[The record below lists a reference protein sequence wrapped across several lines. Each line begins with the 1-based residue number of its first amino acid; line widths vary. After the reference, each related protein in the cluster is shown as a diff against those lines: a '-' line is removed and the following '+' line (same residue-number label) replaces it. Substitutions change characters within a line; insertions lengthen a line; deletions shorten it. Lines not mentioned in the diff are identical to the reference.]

1 MRPTLTIAR
10 TTFIEALRQPIVF
23 VLIALA
29 GMAILLTTW
38 GTGFSLGYIEV
49 GEVSGDNKLLLDLG
63 MATVFVIGTLL
74 AGFIATSAMSREI
87 ENKTVLTVVSKPVAR
102 HIVVVGKYLGVT
114 AAVLIGIV
122 TMAVFLLMAIR
133 HKVMTSAADDPD
145 WPVIIFSV
153 SAFTLSVA
161 LGVWGNFFYGWS
173 FAQFVVLALAPLM
186 LVAYVAALC
195 ISPKWE
201 FQAITKDFKPQ
212 ISIALGCLA
221 LSMPVLCAIA
231 VAASTRL
238 GQVMTIVVCFIAF
251 LLGLLSSTMFGRA
264 AHSNTPL
271 SIIAKAEPEKVGYRS
286 FAETGHQYVL
296 TLKSPP
302 ERQLVPGESIYYGTN
317 PNGFDLA
324 VPAFEAFAGDPAE
337 LARDRVLTARPAIV
351 VQQYDAAKNELII
364 KHIGETPVPIRRPPQ
379 VGDRL
384 FSQPTQTHLVPL
396 ALWSLV
402 PNLQSFWLLDAVSQ
416 AQPIPGDHVLMVAL
430 YSLAQVIVFLAVAV
444 MLFQRRDVG

>member
-23 VLIALA
+23 VLVALA
-29 GMAILLTTW
+29 GIAILLTTW

-63 MATVFVIGTLL
+63 MATVFLVGTLL

-102 HIVVVGKYLGVT
+102 HVVVFGKYIGVT
-114 AAVLIGIV
+114 AAVLVGVLTI
-122 TMAVFLLMAIR
+122 ALFLLLAIR
-133 HKVMTSAADDPD
+133 HKVMTTAADDPD
-145 WPVIIFSV
+145 WPVIIFAV
-153 SAFTLSVA
+153 SAFALSVV

-173 FAQFVVLALAPLM
+173 FPQCVVLALAPLT
-186 LVAYVAALC
+186 LLAYLAALV

-201 FQAITKDFKPQ
+201 FQEITHDFKPQ
-212 ISIALGCLA
+212 VTLAMGGLA
-221 LSMPVLCAIA
+221 LAMPVLCAIA

-238 GQVMTIVVCFIAF
+238 GQVMTIVVCFGVF
-251 LLGLLSSTMFGRA
+251 LLGLLSSTIFGRA
-264 AHSNTPL
+264 AHANVPI
-271 SIIAKAEPEKVGYRS
+271 SIVAKAEPDKVGYLS
-286 FAETGHQYVL
+286 FAETGDIYVL

-302 ERQLVPGESIYYGTN
+302 ERELLPGESIYYGTN

-324 VPAFEAFAGDPAE
+324 VPPFEPFTGDKAD
-337 LARDRVLTARPAIV
+337 LARDRVLTAKPAIV
-351 VQQYDAAKNELII
+351 VQQYDAAKNELTI
-364 KHIGETPVPIRRPPQ
+364 KHIGESPVPISRPPAS
-379 VGDRL
+379 GDRL
-384 FSQPTQTHLVPL
+384 FTQPTRTNVVPL
-396 ALWSLV
+396 ALWGLV

-416 AQPIPGDHVLMVAL
+416 AQPIPGSHVLLIAL
-430 YSLAQVIVFLAVAV
+430 YSVAQVIVLLALAV